1 MTLCTSRR
9 ERRLWGWTVTVLVV
23 IYSTLGL
30 ARPLTGYLR
39 YRRLLD
45 GLVVLGLLLVGAT
58 ILTQGLLMRPLGAG
72 VSVVLG
78 IMAACNL
85 IFTRSIASAEEHTH
99 LIECGLV
106 DVFIYEALT
115 ERTRQGHCVPVP
127 GLLAVLATAAGRP
140 ARREHPVHSAHPFL
154 QIPRCPL

>member
-72 VSVVLG
+72 SQCCVGHHGRLQSG
-78 IMAACNL
+78 IYPQH
-85 IFTRSIASAEEHTH
+85 R
-99 LIECGLV
+99 
-106 DVFIYEALT
+106 
-115 ERTRQGHCVPVP
+115 ERRG
-127 GLLAVLATAAGRP
+127 
-140 ARREHPVHSAHPFL
+140 AHPPNRVRVGGRIHL
-154 QIPRCPL
+154 